1 MLNRLKKLTTEQ
13 ETLSKKIVDTQKRA
27 REIYEIKKNTH
38 IKVLILNIYILIII
52 IIIIIISHFINRK
65 VQN

>member
-38 IKVLILNIYILIII
+38 IKKSAELR
-52 IIIIIISHFINRK
+52 RK
-65 VQN
+65 IEVEEIPFT